1 MVDGQLPAK
10 VKKDAHDIILE
21 FIRSRPPL
29 KPVSISIYVVK
40 FPKKGYKIKAESLH
54 LNRTQ
59 FPSLGIFVSKKVGN
73 RKN

>member
-40 FPKKGYKIKAESLH
+40 FPRKGYKIWY
-54 LNRTQ
+54 
-59 FPSLGIFVSKKVGN
+59 FVTKIVLTYCIVLVIKK
-73 RKN
+73 KF

>member
-40 FPKKGYKIKAESLH
+40 FPRKGYKITLII
-54 LNRTQ
+54 LLRV
-59 FPSLGIFVSKKVGN
+59 P
-73 RKN
+73 

>member
-40 FPKKGYKIKAESLH
+40 FPRKGYKIKQVLAK
-54 LNRTQ
+54 NQ
-59 FPSLGIFVSKKVGN
+59 NSKGN
-73 RKN
+73 YFTL

>member
-29 KPVSISIYVVK
+29 KPVSISISVVK
-40 FPKKGYKIKAESLH
+40 FSRKGYKI
-54 LNRTQ
+54 R
-59 FPSLGIFVSKKVGN
+59 
-73 RKN
+73 